1 MKKIKNKTNYYKFS
15 LKKALKILGKI
26 LKVVVVL
33 LVVLYGLAYWYISS
47 HKKELVQQFSE
58 MISEKIDGKVD
69 LLEVD
74 VSFFSSFPKISINA
88 KNIMA
93 TDTMYK
99 VHQHPFFKAEEFLV
113 NVSLFKLIAKKSALT
128 GMEMKNGIIYFY
140 TDTSGYTNSYLI
152 KSKKDSTGGPKKS
165 SNPVAIRSVRLVNV
179 QFVLNDEK
187 REKLHDIFVNDLQLK
202 LSDEGSWLNMEVKPN
217 LNVKGLAF
225 NMPNGTFLKDSK
237 IKGKFLLKYEK
248 LSQKLSFKDVNL
260 EINEQDFV
268 LGGSFDLG
276 DKNPQF
282 TLSINNEKTI
292 YDEVKKILPTRIA
305 ASLSKVE
312 IKKEFVSAAIIKGPL
327 KGGEPLINASWNI
340 KNADMKTIFMDFDN
354 VSCEGSYSNEVIVG
368 LPRKDPNSKILINN
382 FEANWKGLPVKSSR
396 IEILD
401 LQHPTLT
408 CDLQSNFE
416 VKKLDKMLSSNT
428 VGLNK
433 GTVQARLK
441 YSGPVEY
448 NSETFAKL
456 DGEMAFNN
464 AQVTYKPRNVQLN
477 SISGRISF
485 KNTNVFLQ
493 DFGFNVLSNK
503 INMNAEAL
511 GLVTL
516 LNDDPNKVKIDYRIY
531 APQLNL
537 NEFLFLFKAR
547 ESISAKA
554 NSSGTF
560 NTFSSKLDNILEK
573 SKIELKV
580 NADRIVYKNF
590 SGNKFDADI
599 SILQDAYVI
608 KNVSMDAF
616 GGKMDLSG
624 SIVAA
629 GSNRHKL
636 SLAANVNQMNV
647 SQLMYGFDNFGQ
659 DGIISKELRG
669 NISAKASVG
678 IGMNS
683 DAVIL
688 PSSANGTVSFS
699 LKKGKLINFEPLKK
713 IQKFVFKKRDFDEI
727 EFAELKNTFDIK
739 NGDININRMEIQSS
753 VLSLFVEGL
762 YSMKGNSDISIQV
775 PLSNLNKRDEDYI
788 PENIGSDKKGGR
800 SIFLRGKPGSDGN
813 IDFKLDLFKRYFKDN
828 AESSTVE
835 DPQQTDNTVPEQ
847 SKGKKGF
854 LNKLKRK
861 KKSGG

>member
-1 MKKIKNKTNYYKFS
+1 M
-15 LKKALKILGKI
+15 KKALKILGKI

-33 LVVLYGLAYWYISS
+33 LIVLYGLAYWYISS
-47 HKKELVQQFSE
+47 HKKELVQEFSE

-69 LLEVD
+69 LREAD

-88 KNIMA
+88 KNILV

-99 VHQHPFFKAEEFLV
+99 VHQHPFFKAEELLV

-165 SNPVAIRSVRLVNV
+165 SNPVAIRRVRLVNV

-187 REKLHDIFVNDLQLK
+187 REKLHEIFVNDLQLK

-217 LNVKGLAF
+217 LSVKGLAF
-225 NMPNGTFLKDSK
+225 NIPKGTFLKESK
-237 IKGKFLLKYEK
+237 IKGKFILKYEK
-248 LSQKLSFKDVNL
+248 LSQQLSFKDVNL
-260 EINEQDFV
+260 EINEQDFI

-282 TLSINNEKTI
+282 VLSVNNERTI
-292 YDEVKKILPTRIA
+292 YEEVKKILPTRIA
-305 ASLSKVE
+305 ASLSIVD

-327 KGGEPLINASWNI
+327 KGGEPLINVSWKI
-340 KNADMKTIFMDFDN
+340 KKADMKTIFMDFDK

-382 FEANWKGLPVKSSR
+382 FDAIWKGLPVKSSR

-401 LQHPTLT
+401 LEHPTLT

-416 VKKLDKMLSSNT
+416 VKKLDEMLSSNT
-428 VGLNK
+428 IGLNK
-433 GTVQARLK
+433 GTVKARLT

-456 DGEMAFNN
+456 DGEMSFNN
-464 AQVTYKPRNVQLN
+464 AQITYKPRNVQLN
-477 SISGRISF
+477 NINGRISF
-485 KNTNVFLQ
+485 KNTNVFIQ

-547 ESISAKA
+547 EAVTAKSN
-554 NSSGTF
+554 NSGSF
-560 NTFSSKLDNILEK
+560 NSFSSKIDNVLEK
-573 SKIELKV
+573 SKIDLEV
-580 NADRIVYKNF
+580 NADRVIYKKFLGNNF
-590 SGNKFDADI
+590 NADI
-599 SILQDAYVI
+599 SILQDAYVL
-608 KNVSMDAF
+608 KNVSMNAF

-624 SIVAA
+624 SVVAA
-629 GSNRHKL
+629 GSNKHKV
-636 SLAANVNQMNV
+636 SVVSNINQVNV
-647 SQLMYGFDNFGQ
+647 SQLMNAFDNFRQ
-659 DGIISKELRG
+659 DGITSKELSG
-669 NISAKASVG
+669 SLNAKANVG

-683 DAVIL
+683 DAVVQ

-699 LKKGKLINFEPLKK
+699 LKNGKLNNFEPLKK
-713 IQKFVFKKRDFDEI
+713 IQKFVFKKRDFDQI

-739 NGDININRMEIQSS
+739 NGEININRMEIQSS

-788 PENIGSDKKGGR
+788 PENIGKDKKGGR

-813 IDFKLDLFKRYFKDN
+813 IDFKLDLFKRYFKGNNEASPSNDKQQN
-828 AESSTVE
+828 DDTGS
-835 DPQQTDNTVPEQ
+835 QQT
-847 SKGKKGF
+847 KGKKG
-854 LNKLKRK
+854 LINKGKRNRK
-861 KKSGG
+861 NGG